1 MKKFWR
7 KSAVLNSGD
16 NPPKMTILVVDDE
29 KDICDIIR
37 NFLLASKYV
46 AKIITADSALQGHQK
61 MQNQEFDLVIAD
73 YMMQGKDGIHFIQ
86 DLKKT
91 MKYQSTKYL
100 LISGALRQEHI
111 LMAIRAKISDILVK
125 PFGRKEL
132 LNKIY
137 QMFKLSPEK
146 SLMEG
151 NLGDKVEEDW
161 NYDSSWDV
169 DLDID

>member
-1 MKKFWR
+1 M
-7 KSAVLNSGD
+7 LNSGD
-16 NPPKMTILVVDDE
+16 NPPKITILVVDDE

-91 MKYQSTKYL
+91 MKYQNTKYQ
-100 LISGALRQEHI
+100 LISPNA
-111 LMAIRAKISDILVK
+111 
-125 PFGRKEL
+125 
-132 LNKIY
+132 Y
-137 QMFKLSPEK
+137 
-146 SLMEG
+146 
-151 NLGDKVEEDW
+151 KV
-161 NYDSSWDV
+161 
-169 DLDID
+169 